1 MISFIFQTSSSK
13 YFQFLHLSTNVE
25 IYDGSVWK
33 LEFWNLK
40 SQKGKISSRRAID
53 DNSVKTRK
61 VGWHQ
66 KLGRHRRPLSASPIT
81 RASSNALHCL
91 AATLPASSPQKYKL
105 KAHVIFRIHWTRIGH
120 SNRGYNHQSSSW
132 QLGKL
137 WCKSL
142 KRASH
147 NLEAACVT
155 GTGNLLKVMRQN
167 LTCLWVWHQVNIF
180 V

>member
-1 MISFIFQTSSSK
+1 MLKLMMVVCGNWNS
-13 YFQFLHLSTNVE
+13 E
-25 IYDGSVWK
+25 IWSIK
-33 LEFWNLK
+33 
-40 SQKGKISSRRAID
+40 KGKCHPTWQLMKIR
-53 DNSVKTRK
+53 TGK
-61 VGWHQ
+61 VGWHRM
-66 KLGRHRRPLSASPIT
+66 LGRHRRPLSASPIT

-120 SNRGYNHQSSSW
+120 SNRGYNHQRSFW

-167 LTCLWVWHQVNIF
+167 LTCLWVWHQVHIF